1 MTTLTQPI
9 ASPLSTRHNY
19 LGELAAIIKLAFPM
33 LVTQLGVSA
42 VGFID
47 TMMAGHYSNT
57 ALAGAAVGASIGFPC
72 IIALNGV
79 MMAVTPITAQ
89 LTGAGKL
96 AETGPKVKQ
105 ALWLGLVLAALL
117 FAVFGHTDTVLR
129 MMKLD
134 SGVVSVAKGYIAGL
148 SLGLPAVAGYFVL
161 KSFVEG
167 LGDTKPQMV
176 ISVITVAFNYVANDI
191 LIHGKW
197 GLPELGGAGC
207 GYASGLTFWV
217 SFICILGYT
226 LVNEK
231 CRKTGVFSALSLP
244 SAKGIMEI
252 LQLGLPIGATIFME
266 CSIFACI
273 TLFIGVLGP
282 LIVGGHQITLN
293 YSGLVFAFPLSIG
306 MSITIR
312 AGHAIGRKDPEA
324 ARFACIMGCALA
336 VGISLLTLAFTRL
349 FSHEIVAVYTKD
361 PEVSAIAVSLLKI
374 GALYQV
380 SDAIMTTSQGALRG
394 YKDANMTLLLTF
406 TAYWV
411 ITLPLGYVLAM
422 TDLVVPALGAKG
434 FWLSLIAG
442 LTISGLLLSSRLYRV
457 SGKHI
462 KKQFR
467 DGGHHRF

>member
-1 MTTLTQPI
+1 MTTLIHSI
-9 ASPLSTRHNY
+9 ANPLSTSNRY
-19 LGELAAIIKLAFPM
+19 LGELFAIIKLAFPM

-47 TMMAGHYSNT
+47 TMMAGHYSTT
-57 ALAGAAVGASIGFPC
+57 ALAGAAVGSSIGFPC

-89 LTGAGKL
+89 LMGAGKL
-96 AETGPKVKQ
+96 EKIGPMVRQ
-105 ALWLGLVLAALL
+105 ALWLGLVFAALL
-117 FAVFGHTDTVLR
+117 FVVFGHMDTVLE

-134 SGVVSVAKGYIAGL
+134 TEVTSVAKGYLTGL
-148 SLGLPAVAGYFVL
+148 SLGLPAAAGYFVL

-167 LGDTKPQMV
+167 LGDTKPQMI
-176 ISVITVAFNYVANDI
+176 ISVITVAFNYMANDI
-191 LIHGKW
+191 LIHGKF
-197 GLPELGGAGC
+197 GFPELGGAGC
-207 GYASGLTFWV
+207 GYASGLTFWLF
-217 SFICILGYT
+217 FICILAYA
-226 LVNEK
+226 LVNK
-231 CRKTGVFSALSLP
+231 RCRKTRLFSTLSLP
-244 SAKGIMEI
+244 SAKGLMEI
-252 LQLGLPIGATIFME
+252 LKLGLPIGGSIFME

-282 LIVGGHQITLN
+282 MIVGGHQITLN

-324 ARFACIMGCALA
+324 ARFSCIMGCVLSI
-336 VGISLLTLAFTRL
+336 GLSLLTLTFTRL
-349 FSHEIVAVYTKD
+349 FSHAIVAVYTKD
-361 PEVSAIAVSLLKI
+361 PQVSAIAVSLLNI

-380 SDAIMTTSQGALRG
+380 SDAIMTTCQGALRG

-422 TDLVVPALGAKG
+422 TNLVVPALGAKG

-457 SGKHI
+457 STNHI
-462 KKQFR
+462 RRNLQP
-467 DGGHHRF
+467 